1 MGMEQMS
8 NDPSVMRFRHISQ
21 PVEEI
26 VQYISDRSTG
36 KTRSLRTRWDKL
48 NRACNGGIEPNAL
61 YTIAGISGSGSPFS

>member
-1 MGMEQMS
+1 MVMEQTLS
-8 NDPSVMRFRHISQ
+8 DQPVMRFRHISQ

-26 VQYISDRSTG
+26 VQYINDRSTG
-36 KTRSLRTRWDKL
+36 KARSLRTRWDKL